1 MLILSNLSGP
11 VKNLT
16 RENPIKMPWYL
27 NKFLTPD
34 LARIKNDIRKTQ
46 TIYNDKSVVMSNS
59 NAKKTVKDC

>member
-27 NKFLTPD
+27 NTFLTPG
-34 LARIKNDIRKTQ
+34 LARIKNDIRIFREIRGKHKRYIT
-46 TIYNDKSVVMSNS
+46 
-59 NAKKTVKDC
+59 